1 MAKDRAEMQKEVM
14 AIIDRWFPNKNIKQS
29 ANVIKIQKIR
39 KKQELRLPPELRK
52 PVHKVWEVRVA
63 RSREG
68 KAIAER
74 LQREDREPTEREEV
88 VMQTAKRIAAASEIN
103 ARKAA
108 EEKREK
114 YRVIRSLKEE
124 GRIEIDPKTKRI
136 TAKNPDSLTPKELEA
151 IEVTERCSAATR
163 RNRVRANRAKAVPIV
178 LLQTEGE
185 KQGIF

>member
-1 MAKDRAEMQKEVM
+1 M
-14 AIIDRWFPNKNIKQS
+14 
-29 ANVIKIQKIR
+29 
-39 KKQELRLPPELRK
+39 
-52 PVHKVWEVRVA
+52 RVA

-114 YRVIRSLKEE
+114 YRVIRNLTEE
-124 GRIEIDPKTKRI
+124 GRIVIDPKTKQI
-136 TAKNPDSLTPKELEA
+136 TAKNPESLTPKELEA

-163 RNRVRANRAKAVPIV
+163 KNRVRANRAKAVPIV

-185 KQGIF
+185 KQGICKKSSNQILG